1 MSTRRSSFSLF
12 LAVSIIISV
21 GGLMGPRLAS
31 QGTSPQIP
39 LIVGR
44 NVNMISGTQLP
55 DGDPYLQ
62 RQNEPSIAVSTRN
75 PMHLLAGVNDYRTI
89 DLPFE
94 DQVPGQEFGNQALDR
109 DAWLGVLKSFD
120 EGQSWKAYLLEGFPQ
135 DISTLGAVSPLKA
148 FGTAADPVVRAGTN
162 GLFYYAGIAFN
173 RIDRGTG
180 AIFVARFI
188 DLNNQENAD
197 TIKYDGVTIVDQ
209 GNAGVFLDK
218 VWMAV
223 DIPRAGHGYTTLSTS
238 SQEET
243 VPCGNVYLAYSAF
256 LGKTDINIRSKI
268 MFTRSTDCGKTW
280 SAPIKLSETQHTD
293 QGTTIAIDPT
303 TGAVYV
309 AWRRFATASQGNAIV
324 LVRSTDG
331 GQTFTKPMVVRSLA
345 LSFPAGPNGPFD
357 QRTTGS
363 TFRTNS
369 HPTIYV
375 DLNGTV
381 YLAWAERRQNNWS
394 RIVLT
399 YSKDQGMTWVTPPIE
414 VDPIVEGH
422 QFMPSLAGG
431 MLTWYDQRND
441 ISLHLSDF
449 VDDVKNGHR
458 HTIDVRAA
466 KIDPVALANAASFIH
481 PSKQVSRYL
490 YELEGWNENGEL
502 MLKQVQYY
510 FSGLEM
516 FQRGTVPFLGDY
528 IDIAPAP
535 VFVPAA
541 GGGWQYNPDPAGSTV
556 YHVAWGGDTRDVK
569 FPELNGVPNLWPNW
583 ENYKAPNSSQDDPL
597 FPDPNACYPG
607 HAGLMNQ
614 NAYTACISPGF
625 VAGSPGNTK
634 PLDLEDATDTN
645 GFPIARAFTVT
656 VKNTTYEDHYY
667 RLWIEAP
674 PGVLAS
680 FVQYFDIDPNATY
693 PNFPTGFPVD
703 DVLVAVAAQSSIS
716 RPVFVYP
723 FPDNPQA
730 TVKVHV
736 EEEAGTLA
744 SVVFINPDPTN
755 PEIIDPLEWDPQAPH
770 IKGSEVHNPHI
781 KGKSIKNYSM
791 DGLVNPHIKGL
802 DPILRDVIN
811 SDTANPHIKGD
822 VLNPHIKGTDIEAPH
837 IKGESIS
844 EITWE
849 VTNEGNTTTPY
860 TFDVF
865 TTYNPPGSNIPPEE
879 AIQFQLLV
887 YKVYKTP
894 VAEDCNLAEEE
905 HHELVVNISNPHIK
919 GPHIKGS
926 PPSLASVPL
935 ADPKDAAFWLNP
947 KEKAIVKL
955 WAIDPNT
962 DNTDTFEFG
971 PDCEEGEDF
980 PADVNADVTVT
991 SQAHNTE
998 DLENGDYTLPSE
1010 TSLPPGPGLVA
1021 PLPGA
1026 ELDNGCKSIPAAG
1039 TIEWDFDW
1047 TTVAGATAYHLYV
1060 LGPDATTPLINNE
1073 LIGAPSYHFSG
1084 PGDYI
1089 DDTNLYGWV
1098 WMVRALVN
1106 DGVNNVWTGWS
1117 EVRSFDVAPPTDCA
1131 VASPP
1136 EINIQQGGADI
1147 DDGGNYDFGYHPVGS
1162 DTPATFTIH
1171 NLGTVADLEVTG
1183 APALTG
1189 PNTDQFVIE
1198 GPSVTTIGALQS
1210 TTFVVRFQPTSPG
1223 AKTATLSID
1232 NDDPDENPYD
1242 IHLSGNGA
1250 PLGGLVAYYPFNNNA
1265 DDESGQGHNGTIY
1278 GSYAFSED
1286 RFGNPNGALN
1296 FDGSTN
1302 FVELPDESS
1311 FDLSQITIVAIVK
1324 VFNYAQD
1331 NRIIAKG
1338 ENFGSFTVDIAGT
1351 SGRPY
1356 YTYQHSYGNRTDPL
1370 AMEAVGQNQ
1379 FFHLVS
1385 TYDAQTLQ
1393 LRGYL
1398 NGEPK
1403 VSATTTYPPLFNDQ
1417 NVTIGLS
1424 PFPDPTPDRYFSG
1437 VIDEIRIYNRILSAE
1452 EVQALYS
1459 LDLGLVAHYP
1469 FHGDASDQS
1478 GHGLNGTINGATL
1491 TEDRLGVTN
1500 RAFSFNGSSDFIDV
1514 PDDDALDLT
1523 SAITISTWINPVEVE
1538 VSSSYV
1544 VMKRDDGATG
1554 GGSVYS
1560 LDYYPGMVRSVFK
1573 YPWPGGGYNTILTTG
1588 NTPIT
1593 PNEWQHIVVTW
1604 DGATIIVYRNGSS
1617 DGTQAFASQTK
1628 ASDSPLLIGRYSGYY
1643 FNGKIDEVRIYDRAL
1658 SPSEVMALYAL
1669 GK

>member
-89 DLPFE
+89 DIPFE
-94 DQVPGQEFGNQALDR
+94 DKVPGQEFGNQALGR

-120 EGQSWKAYLLEGFPQ
+120 GGQSWKAYLLDGFPQ
-135 DISTLGAVSPLKA
+135 DTSTLGALSPLKA

-223 DIPRAGHGYTTLSTS
+223 DIPRAGHSYTTLSIS

-331 GQTFTKPMVVRSLA
+331 GQTFTKPMVVSSLA

-369 HPTIYV
+369 HPTVYV
-375 DLNGTV
+375 DLKGTV

-414 VDPIVEGH
+414 VDPVAEGH

-441 ISLHLSDF
+441 ISLHPSDF

-466 KIDPVALANAASFIH
+466 KIDPVALTNTASFIH

-490 YELEGWNENGEL
+490 YKLEEWADNGEL
-502 MLKQVQYY
+502 ELKQVQYF

-516 FQRGTVPFLGDY
+516 FQKGTVPFLGDY

-556 YHVAWGGDTRDVK
+556 YHIAWGGDTRDVK
-569 FPELNGVPNLWPNW
+569 FPELNGEPNLWPDW
-583 ENYKAPNSSQDDPL
+583 SLYKAPNSTQDDPL
-597 FPDPNACYPG
+597 FPDPTGCANSVY
-607 HAGLMNQ
+607 AGLMNQ

-634 PLDLEDATDTN
+634 PLDLVGATDTN
-645 GFPIARAFTVT
+645 GWPIARAFTVT

-680 FVQYFDIDPNATY
+680 FVQYFDIDPNGTY
-693 PNFPTGFPVD
+693 PDFPGFPVD
-703 DVLVAVAAQSSIS
+703 ELLVAVAAQSSIS

-723 FPDNPQA
+723 FPDDPQA

-802 DPILRDVIN
+802 DPTLRDVIN

-865 TTYNPPGSNIPPEE
+865 TTYNPPGANIPENE

-894 VAEDCNLAEEE
+894 VAKDCNLAEEE

-947 KEKAIVKL
+947 KELAIVKL
-955 WAIDPNT
+955 WAIDPVLGNG
-962 DNTDTFEFG
+962 DDFEFG
-971 PDCEEGEDF
+971 PPCEEGEEF
-980 PADVNADVTVT
+980 PTDVNADVTVT

-998 DLENGDYTLPSE
+998 DLEDGDYTLPSE

-1026 ELDNGCKSIPAAG
+1026 ELDNGCKAIPAAG

-1047 TTVAGATAYHLYV
+1047 TTVTGATAYHLYV
-1060 LGPDATTPLINNE
+1060 LGPDATMPKIDNE
-1073 LIGAPSYHFSG
+1073 NIGPPPYHFSG
-1084 PGDYI
+1084 PGEYV
-1089 DDTNLYGWV
+1089 DDTNLDGWV
-1098 WMVRALVN
+1098 WMVRAQV
-1106 DGVNNVWTGWS
+1106 DGAWTGWS
-1117 EVRSFDVAPPTDCA
+1117 EVRSFDVALPTDCLV
-1131 VASPP
+1131 VATP

-1147 DDGGNYDFGYHPVGS
+1147 DSGGVYDFGYHAIGS
-1162 DTPATFTIH
+1162 DTSVTFTIQ
-1171 NLGTVADLEVTG
+1171 NVDTVADLEVAG

-1198 GPSVTTIGALQS
+1198 GPSVTTVGAQQS

-1223 AKTATLSID
+1223 AKTATISIG
-1232 NDDPDENPYD
+1232 NDDPDENPYVID
-1242 IHLSGNGA
+1242 LSGNGA

-1265 DDESGQGHNGTIY
+1265 DDESGQGHNGTIH
-1278 GSYAFSED
+1278 GSYGFSED

-1302 FVELPDESS
+1302 YIELPDESS
-1311 FDLSQITIVAIVK
+1311 FDLSQITIVAIAK
-1324 VFNYAQD
+1324 VPNYAQR
-1331 NRIIAKG
+1331 NPIVAKG
-1338 ENFGSFTVDIAGT
+1338 DNFGSFTVHVTDPDGL
-1351 SGRPY
+1351 PY
-1356 YTYQHSYGNRTDPL
+1356 YTYEVSGGNETEWLSTDP
-1370 AMEAVGQNQ
+1370 VGQNQ

-1385 TYDAQTLQ
+1385 TYDATTRQ

-1398 NGEPK
+1398 NGVPK
-1403 VSATTTYPPLFNDQ
+1403 ANMTTQNSPLLNDE

-1424 PFPDPTPDRYFSG
+1424 PFPAPTLDEYFSG
-1437 VIDEIRIYNRILSAE
+1437 VIDEIRIYSRVLSAT

-1459 LDLGLVAHYP
+1459 LDMGLVAHYP

-1478 GHGLNGTINGATL
+1478 GHGLHGTPQGTVAFS
-1491 TEDRLGVTN
+1491 EDRLGNPNAALVLD
-1500 RAFSFNGSSDFIDV
+1500 GSSTYVELPNESSFDLSQISIVAIAKV
-1514 PDDDALDLT
+1514 PDYGDYPIISKGNEYGNFTLDISSISGRPYYTYVFT
-1523 SAITISTWINPVEVE
+1523 SGNETHYLNWDPVEQDKFFLL
-1538 VSSSYV
+1538 VSTYDSASRLLRGYV
-1544 VMKRDDGATG
+1544 DGALKQSLTCAESPLTNDETVKIG
-1554 GGSVYS
+1554 LATFISAPDRYFSGAIDEIRVYN
-1560 LDYYPGMVRSVFK
+1560 R
-1573 YPWPGGGYNTILTTG
+1573 ILTPT
-1588 NTPIT
+1588 
-1593 PNEWQHIVVTW
+1593 
-1604 DGATIIVYRNGSS
+1604 
-1617 DGTQAFASQTK
+1617 
-1628 ASDSPLLIGRYSGYY
+1628 
-1643 FNGKIDEVRIYDRAL
+1643 
-1658 SPSEVMALYAL
+1658 EVMALYAL
-1669 GK
+1669 QK